1 MIPGLQK
8 RKSVTKW
15 AYRSPFSMRLCQN
28 DEQDVPNPF
37 LRVPGLE
44 TFDFDEFLTKIRP
57 KSKIGKFRKI
67 GFRIFRVIPRNPPII
82 SLLPASLKAMG
93 PAPQRNGFGEE
104 NKPGQM
110 FLLAN
115 SV

>member
-1 MIPGLQK
+1 MMIPGLQK

-67 GFRIFRVIPRNPPII
+67 GFRIFRVIPRNHPVI
-82 SLLPASLKAMG
+82 S
-93 PAPQRNGFGEE
+93 R
-104 NKPGQM
+104 
-110 FLLAN
+110 
-115 SV
+115 